1 MELAV
6 AREISYR
13 IRPLPS
19 RSRRR
24 RIRKIMLVSGLET
37 EVPLPLAEQ
46 TDDASKGDEG
56 AGLQRTF
63 STSNVAD

>member
-1 MELAV
+1 MESAV

-19 RSRRR
+19 QSRRR
-24 RIRKIMLVSGLET
+24 RIRKIMLSSWREIEVS
-37 EVPLPLAEQ
+37 LPNAEQ
-46 TDDASKGDEG
+46 AGDANNGDAD

>member
-1 MELAV
+1 MEMAV

-13 IRPLPS
+13 NRPLPS

-24 RIRKIMLVSGLET
+24 RIRKIKLSSWLET
-37 EVPLPLAEQ
+37 EAHFSLAEQ
-46 TDDASKGDEG
+46 AVNASNGDDD

-63 STSNVAD
+63 SSSNVAD